1 MNPVVIMAGGTGGHV
16 FPALAVANEL
26 KKRGVDILWIGTQR
40 GLEAKIVPQAGIPI
54 DWISVSGLRGN
65 GLLGWLQAPFRLLHA
80 LAQACR
86 IYWRC
91 KPVAVLGMGG
101 FVTGPGGVAAWLLR
115 IPLLIHEQNAVP
127 GLTNRILARFA
138 SRVMVGF
145 PVAFGAK
152 VKVIE
157 VGNPIRDY
165 LVKIAEPAQ
174 RFAKPRTRLR
184 VLVVGGSLGAKVLND
199 RVPEAIA
206 MMPADRQPDVWH
218 QTGQRNY
225 QEAQSA
231 YAAHG
236 IQARVVPFI
245 DDMAVAYAWADLVIC
260 RSGALTI
267 SELSAVGIASILV
280 PYPYAVDDHQTRN
293 AHVLVEQHA
302 AILIPQED
310 LSVERIKDELSR
322 LSQQPEKL
330 LSMAMAARCLAQPH
344 AARRVA
350 DLCLEVANV

>member
-26 KKRGVDILWIGTQR
+26 KKRGINILWIGTRR
-40 GLEAKIVPQAGIPI
+40 GLEAEIVPQAGIAI
-54 DWISVSGLRGN
+54 HWIRVSGLRGN
-65 GLLGWLQAPFRLLHA
+65 GLLGWLQAPFRLLYA
-80 LAQACR
+80 LAQACHL
-86 IYWRC
+86 YWRC

-138 SRVMVGF
+138 SRVMTGF
-145 PVAFGAK
+145 PVAFAGK

-157 VGNPIRDY
+157 VGNPIRDD
-165 LVKIAEPAQ
+165 LVTIAEPAQ
-174 RFAKPRTRLR
+174 RFDKPFERLR
-184 VLVVGGSLGAKVLND
+184 LLVVGGSLGAKVLND
-199 RVPEAIA
+199 RVPAAIA
-206 MMPADRQPDVWH
+206 IMSADRRPDVWH
-218 QTGQRNY
+218 QTGRRNY
-225 QEAQSA
+225 QEAQFA
-231 YAAHG
+231 YATHG
-236 IQARVVPFI
+236 IQARVESFI

-267 SELSAVGIASILV
+267 SELSAVGIAAILI
-280 PYPYAVDDHQTRN
+280 PYPSAVDDHQTHN
-293 AHVLVEQHA
+293 AQILAEQDA

-322 LSQQPEKL
+322 LNQQPERL
-330 LSMAMAARCLAQPH
+330 LSMAMAARRLAQPH
-344 AARRVA
+344 AAMQVA
-350 DLCLEVANV
+350 DLCLEVADV